1 MNTSELPRLVPE
13 EYRAALADAMEL
25 YEITTPKRV
34 TAFIA
39 QIAHE
44 SARFTRMVESLNYS
58 PHRLLQV
65 FPKHFLP
72 AEAVQ
77 FAHDERRIANRV
89 YGGRMGNGTEA
100 TGDGYRFRGR
110 GFIMLTGRNAY
121 RNAGKHLG
129 EPLEDEPERAAQPN
143 IAALIAADYWAT
155 RGCNELADADKY
167 ETITRAINGGLNGH
181 EDRLRLM
188 AEINNE
194 WRTK

>member
-58 PHRLLQV
+58 PQRLLQV

-72 AEAVQ
+72 AEAVH

-100 TGDGYRFRGR
+100 TGDGFRFRGR

-155 RGCNELADADKY
+155 RGCNDLADADKY
-167 ETITRAINGGLNGH
+167 ETITRTINGGLNGH

>member
-1 MNTSELPRLVPE
+1 MNISELPRLVPE
-13 EYRAALADAMEL
+13 EYRHALADAMEL

-44 SARFTRMVESLNYS
+44 TARFTRMIESLNYS
-58 PHRLLQV
+58 PQRLLQV
-65 FPKHFLP
+65 FPKYFLP

-100 TGDGYRFRGR
+100 TGDGYRFRVR

-121 RNAGKHLG
+121 RYSGRHLG
-129 EPLEDEPERAAQPN
+129 EKLEDEPERAAQPN

-155 RGCNELADADKY
+155 RGCNDLADADKY
-167 ETITRAINGGLNGH
+167 ETITRTINGGLNGH
-181 EDRLRLM
+181 EDRLRIM

>member
-58 PHRLLQV
+58 PQRLLQV
-65 FPKHFLP
+65 FPKYFLP
-72 AEAVQ
+72 AEAIQ

-100 TGDGYRFRGR
+100 TGDGFRFRGR
-110 GFIMLTGRNAY
+110 GFIMLTGRNSY

-155 RGCNELADADKY
+155 RGCNDLADADKY
-167 ETITRAINGGLNGH
+167 ETITRTINGGLNGH

-194 WRTK
+194 WRVK

>member
-58 PHRLLQV
+58 PQRLLQV

-100 TGDGYRFRGR
+100 TGDGFRFRGR

-167 ETITRAINGGLNGH
+167 ETITRTINGGLNGH
-181 EDRLRLM
+181 EDRLRIM

>member
-1 MNTSELPRLVPE
+1 VNTSELPRLIPE
-13 EYRAALADAMEL
+13 EYRSGLADAMEL

-44 SARFTRMVESLNYS
+44 CARFTRMIESLNYS
-58 PHRLLQV
+58 PQRLLVV
-65 FPKHFLP
+65 FPKYFTP

-110 GFIMLTGRNAY
+110 GFIMLTGRNSY
-121 RNAGKHLG
+121 RNSGRHLG
-129 EPLEDEPERAAQPN
+129 EPLEDEPERAAQAN

-155 RGCNELADADKY
+155 RGCNDMADADKY
-167 ETITRAINGGLNGH
+167 ESITRAINGGLNGH
-181 EDRLRLM
+181 EDRLKLM

-194 WRTK
+194 WRAK

>member
-1 MNTSELPRLVPE
+1 MNTSELPRLVLE

-65 FPKHFLP
+65 VPKHFLP

-110 GFIMLTGRNAY
+110 GFIMLTGR
-121 RNAGKHLG
+121 
-129 EPLEDEPERAAQPN
+129 
-143 IAALIAADYWAT
+143 
-155 RGCNELADADKY
+155 ADK
-167 ETITRAINGGLNGH
+167 ELVQRAQQFGVNNYVTKPFSPAQ
-181 EDRLRLM
+181 LRQKIQEVFGPL
-188 AEINNE
+188 
-194 WRTK
+194 T

>member
-1 MNTSELPRLVPE
+1 MNISELPRLVPE
-13 EYRAALADAMEL
+13 EYRHALADAMEL

-44 SARFTRMVESLNYS
+44 TARFTRMIESLNYS
-58 PHRLLQV
+58 PQRLLQV
-65 FPKHFLP
+65 FPKYFLP

-121 RNAGKHLG
+121 RYSGRHLG
-129 EPLEDEPERAAQPN
+129 EKLEDEPERAAQPN

-155 RGCNELADADKY
+155 RGCNDLADADKY
-167 ETITRAINGGLNGH
+167 ETITRTINGGLNGH
-181 EDRLRLM
+181 EDRLRIM